1 MATHP
6 LPARP
11 NAATLRQLRAFVA
24 VAEDGSIT
32 RAAQRL
38 HLTPSALSMLVS
50 GLEGE
55 LGVRLFERT
64 TRRLTLSDAGRELLP
79 AIAAVFAQLDTAFD
93 GLRQW
98 TQRRSSRL
106 AVAASPLLAAT
117 LVPAV
122 MAGFRALMP
131 DVLLTL
137 RDPPVHDIAA
147 LVRSGEVDL
156 GVCTADAQAGDL
168 AATVLYRD
176 RLMLACLSSHPL
188 ATQPAVEWADL
199 LGEPLALVQHGSG
212 LRPLVEQGFGALAGR
227 LSPAYEVAQVGT
239 AIGLVE
245 AGLAVSVLPW
255 YALTSARSVGVCGV
269 PLAAPVVERNIVAL
283 TAPERP
289 LTEAGQAFLA
299 HFRQHMASLATPAA
313 LPLKARRTGARSR
326 G

>member
-1 MATHP
+1 MAAHP

-11 NAATLRQLRAFVA
+11 SAATLRQLRAFVA
-24 VAEDGSIT
+24 VAQDGSIT

-38 HLTPSALSMLVS
+38 CLTPSALSMLIS

-64 TRRLTLSDAGRELLP
+64 TRRLTLTEPGRELLP
-79 AIAAVFAQLDTAFD
+79 TVAAVFAQLDTAFD

-98 TQRRSSRL
+98 NQRRDTRL

-117 LVPAV
+117 LVPSV
-122 MAGFRALMP
+122 MAGFRRPFP
-131 DVLLTL
+131 DVVLTL
-137 RDPPVHDIAA
+137 RDPPVHEIAA
-147 LVRSGEVDL
+147 LVRAGEVDL
-156 GVCTADAQAGDL
+156 GVCTADAQASDL
-168 AATVLYRD
+168 GATVLYRD
-176 RLMLACLSSHPL
+176 RLMLACLNTHPL
-188 ATQPAVEWADL
+188 AALPEVGWADL
-199 LGEPLALVQHGSG
+199 LGEPLALVQRGSG
-212 LRPLVEQGFGALAGR
+212 LRPLVEQGFAELAGR
-227 LSPAYEVAQVGT
+227 LTPTYEVAQVGT

-255 YALTSARSVGVCGV
+255 YALVSARSLGVCAV
-269 PLAAPVVERNIVAL
+269 PLAAPVIERNIVAL

-299 HFRQHMASLATPAA
+299 HFKQHMAGLALQPLAAATP
-313 LPLKARRTGARSR
+313 RRTKARSR